1 MNEKSWAL
9 ILFVT
14 IDTARKWKNQNDAL
28 GAKDLY
34 KNQEF
39 LLQVFQTA
47 ALLEVL
53 HAAVGL
59 VRSNAMLVLFQV
71 LSRLLVVW
79 IVMFM
84 FEPVCSALFYCLID
98 IFWFLILF
106 SLFWL

>member
-14 IDTARKWKNQNDAL
+14 IDTARKWQNQNDAL
-28 GAKDLY
+28 VAKDLY

-84 FEPVCSALFYCLID
+84 FEPVCSGLFYC
-98 IFWFLILF
+98 FNR
-106 SLFWL
+106 SL

>member
-1 MNEKSWAL
+1 M
-9 ILFVT
+9 ILLVT
-14 IDTARKWKNQNDAL
+14 IDTARKWQNQNDAL
-28 GAKDLY
+28 VAKGLY

-39 LLQVFQTA
+39 LLQIFQTA

-84 FEPVCSALFYCLID
+84 FEPVCSY
-98 IFWFLILF
+98 ILYI
-106 SLFWL
+106 LGNIIL

>member
-1 MNEKSWAL
+1 MFEKSWAL

-28 GAKDLY
+28 VAKDLY
-34 KNQEF
+34 KSQEF

-84 FEPVCSALFYCLID
+84 FEPVCSGLFNCLID
-98 IFWFLILF
+98 LTLVF
-106 SLFWL
+106 